1 MDGNCSKRRDFNRR
15 THVLSCQKTL
25 IDAKTSSTRRSA
37 MCKLVLVVVLLTL
50 RFSSLQRFVSI
61 LLIFAVILCMFSCT
75 SGGCCASED
84 TAVKLAPSTGCC
96 SKCCERK
103 RHSPPENPPEDS
115 RCPDE
120 CLCQG
125 VCGGAILE
133 KADVQLAVPP
143 IDHFAPLIADPASRT
158 DGLRCSNSRFRIEC
172 SQNGGLDLRLRV
184 CSLTC

>member
-1 MDGNCSKRRDFNRR
+1 MS
-15 THVLSCQKTL
+15 
-25 IDAKTSSTRRSA
+25 
-37 MCKLVLVVVLLTL
+37 KLVSNEVILEP
-50 RFSSLQRFVSI
+50 RFFPLQRFVSI
-61 LLIFAVILCMFSCT
+61 LLIFAVVLCTFSCT

-84 TAVKLAPSTGCC
+84 TVAKVPPSTDCC
-96 SKCCERK
+96 AKCCERK
-103 RHSPPENPPEDS
+103 THSPPENTPKDS

-143 IDHFAPLIADPASRT
+143 MDRFTPLIADPASRT
-158 DGLRCSNSRFRIEC
+158 DSLRCSNSRFRNEC
-172 SQNGGLDLRLRV
+172 SQTGGLDLRLRV